1 MKRHDF
7 YMKIVFNLMV
17 LCIFI
22 GFSIILFCNNFTV
35 GFYIESL
42 ALLILSIAVDWDKVI
57 LKEVDEDD

>member
-1 MKRHDF
+1 MKKHDL
-7 YMKIVFNLMV
+7 YMKVVFTLMA

-42 ALLILSIAVDWDKVI
+42 ALLILFIAVIWDP
-57 LKEVDEDD
+57 